1 MPRSMIDVGGSRPL
15 LDLVSFGR
23 KGPGRRDR
31 LTSGDVAHV
40 RRTVDRTP
48 EVMVKV
54 LSKGGQ
60 DAKAVRR
67 HLDYLSRRGDLE
79 LETDDGERIAG
90 KDAQKSLLEDW
101 GLDIDE
107 GRRRSG
113 LTPRED
119 RRPPKLVHKLMFS
132 MPAGTPADK
141 VLQAV
146 RNFAFEHFALQ
157 HRYAMVL
164 HTDEPHPHVH
174 MVVKAVSE
182 QGNRLNI
189 RKDTLRRWRA
199 EFARHLRALGVPANA
214 TERAVR
220 GENRTPKLDGIYRAM
235 RRGESSHMTSRAVE
249 VADALVQGGMMREAG
264 KAKLTETR
272 SEVMRGWA
280 RVGELLNEQGES
292 ELSDQVRGFVSRFP
306 PLRTERELIAAQLSR
321 ELTEQRMRS
330 ISARTHA
337 SGTNSR

>member
-1 MPRSMIDVGGSRPL
+1 MPRRTVEVNGSRPL
-15 LDLVSFGR
+15 LDIVSFGR

-31 LTSGDVAHV
+31 LSSVDVEQL

-60 DAKAVRR
+60 DAKAVGR
-67 HLDYLSRRGDLE
+67 HLDYLSRRGE
-79 LETDDGERIAG
+79 LEIEADDGERIGGRKAL
-90 KDAQKSLLEDW
+90 KALLEDW
-101 GLDIDE
+101 GLDMYEDR
-107 GRRRSG
+107 GRSG
-113 LTPRED
+113 LLPRED

-146 RNFAFEHFALQ
+146 RNFSTDEFALQ

-182 QGNRLNI
+182 QGERLNI
-189 RKDTLRRWRA
+189 RKETLRRWRA
-199 EFARHLRALGVPANA
+199 EFAHHLRMLGVPANA

-220 GENRTPKLDGIYRAM
+220 GETRTTKLDGIYRAM
-235 RRGESSHMTSRAVE
+235 RRGESWYMRDLVDE
-249 VADALVQGGMMREAG
+249 VADGLVQGRTRREAG
-264 KAKLTETR
+264 KDKLVATRAEVVRSWTRIGYLLERNGEAALASRVRSFTE
-272 SEVMRGWA
+272 A
-280 RVGELLNEQGES
+280 
-292 ELSDQVRGFVSRFP
+292 FAP
-306 PLRTERELIAAQLSR
+306 PHTEREVIAEQLKRQLASHR
-321 ELTEQRMRS
+321 TRS
-330 ISARTHA
+330 IGREHRS
-337 SGTNSR
+337 

>member
-1 MPRSMIDVGGSRPL
+1 MPRKTVDVSGAKPL

-23 KGPGRRDR
+23 KGAGRRDR
-31 LTSGDVAHV
+31 LSSLDIEHI

-67 HLDYLSRRGDLE
+67 HLDYLSRRGE
-79 LETDDGERIAG
+79 LEIQAEDGERVSG
-90 KDAQKSLLEDW
+90 RDAQDKLLEDW
-101 GLDIDE
+101 GLDTYED
-107 GRRRSG
+107 RRRGG
-113 LTPRED
+113 LLPRED
-119 RRPPKLVHKLMFS
+119 RRPPKLVHKVLFS

-141 VLQAV
+141 VLHAV
-146 RNFAFEHFALQ
+146 RNFAVEEFALR

-182 QGNRLNI
+182 QGERLNI
-189 RKDTLRRWRA
+189 RRDTLRHWRA

-235 RRGESSHMTSRAVE
+235 RRGESSHMTDRVRE
-249 VADALVQGGMMREAG
+249 VADALAQEAPAREFG
-264 KAKLTETR
+264 RTKLVETR
-272 SEVMRGWA
+272 SQIVRGWS
-280 RVGELLNEQGES
+280 LIFWMLNEQGES
-292 ELSDQVRGFVSRFP
+292 ELAGRVRNFVRDFRYP
-306 PLRTERELIAAQLSR
+306 RTERELIAADLRRQAA
-321 ELTEQRMRS
+321 EQRSRS
-330 ISARTHA
+330 IVPESLR
-337 SGTNSR
+337 

>member
-1 MPRSMIDVGGSRPL
+1 MPRSTIDVGGSRPL

-23 KGPGRRDR
+23 KGPGCRDR
-31 LTSGDVAHV
+31 LSSVDIEHI

-90 KDAQKSLLEDW
+90 KDPQKALLEDW
-101 GLDIDE
+101 GLEMYED
-107 GRRRSG
+107 RRRSG
-113 LTPRED
+113 LLPREE

-146 RNFAFEHFALQ
+146 RNFANDEFALK

-164 HTDEPHPHVH
+164 HSDEPHPHVH
-174 MVVKAVSE
+174 LVVKAVSE
-182 QGNRLNI
+182 QGERLNI
-189 RKDTLRRWRA
+189 RKETLRHWRTK
-199 EFARHLRALGVPANA
+199 FARHLRALGVPANA

-220 GENRTPKLDGIYRAM
+220 GETRGAKLDGIYRAM
-235 RRGESSHMTSRAVE
+235 RRGESSHMTSRAFE
-249 VADALVQGGMMREAG
+249 VADALVQGRVMREAG
-264 KAKLTETR
+264 MAKLIETR
-272 SEVMRGWA
+272 SEVVRGWA
-280 RVGELLNEQGES
+280 RVGELLSQQGES
-292 ELSDQVRGFVSRFP
+292 ELSHQVRDFVSRFLP
-306 PLRTERELIAAQLSR
+306 PHTERELIAAQLSR
-321 ELTEQRMRS
+321 ELVERRARS
-330 ISARTHA
+330 M
-337 SGTNSR
+337 SRQGGR